1 MSHALEFK
9 TYQEDFGRGLAEWH
23 SIGEEDKQKM
33 FFLGAN
39 GQAASTYPFFLRKI
53 AKHYQIKAL
62 ENRAAWPNR
71 PAPTMED
78 IWREFVID
86 YEHFLSFH
94 KADKGGVTHLG
105 HSFGAS
111 LGVLLAY
118 RRPELFDRLVLVEPG
133 MTTSRWQAMIFR
145 MMSYKQR
152 GENTFMKKTRLRQNE
167 FASKQSFMDIMR
179 TKKNYQGFC
188 EEAMQDYADGGL
200 VQAGDQYKLKFSGV
214 WESHNF
220 CDAHYL
226 LAKIVRLKVPT
237 LVLFSDNSYVL
248 KLKRSEAFKKHCEQ
262 RSSNVEVKILKDIG
276 HFCIQENPDYVASE
290 VLNWLGK
297 Q

>member
-1 MSHALEFK
+1 MSHSLEFK
-9 TYQEDFGRGLAEWH
+9 TYRDDFGRGPAEWH

-39 GQAASTYPFFLRKI
+39 GQAVSTYPFFLRRI
-53 AKHYQIKAL
+53 AEHYQIKGL
-62 ENRAAWPNR
+62 ENRALWPNKSV
-71 PAPTMED
+71 PTMED
-78 IWREFVID
+78 NWREFVLD
-86 YEHFLSFH
+86 YEQFLSAN
-94 KADKGGVTHLG
+94 KTEKGSVVHLG

-111 LGVLLAY
+111 LGALLAY

-133 MTTSRWQAMIFR
+133 TMTSRWQTIIFR

-152 GENTFMKKTRLRQNE
+152 SENEFMKKTRLRQNE

-179 TKKNYQGFC
+179 TKKNFRDFS
-188 EEAMQDYADGGL
+188 EEAMQDYAGGGL
-200 VQAGDQYKLKFSGV
+200 VRAGDQYKLRFSGA

-220 CDAHYL
+220 CDAHYVL
-226 LAKIVRLKVPT
+226 PKILRLKVPT
-237 LVLFSDNSYVL
+237 LVLLSDSSYVL
-248 KLKRSEAFKKHCEQ
+248 KLKQAEAFKKNCE
-262 RSSNVEVKILKDIG
+262 RKGSNVEVKILKDIG
-276 HFCIQENPDYVASE
+276 HFSIQENPDYVASE